1 MLVAFGILHSL
12 HVCVRGIKTQW
23 GRCIQRSTLLQTA
36 LGRYH
41 SQSLVK
47 AVIASSDVFLGSLL
61 MGIQGEPNVKKI
73 MIPFFEKLT
82 FK

>member
-1 MLVAFGILHSL
+1 MCSWPLDFFIVFMFVSGCKNT
-12 HVCVRGIKTQW
+12 VG
-23 GRCIQRSTLLQTA
+23 STLLQTA
-36 LGRYH
+36 LGRCH

>member
-1 MLVAFGILHSL
+1 MPVAFGILHSL
-12 HVCVRGIKTQW
+12 HVCVRAVRTQW
-23 GRCIQRSTLLQTA
+23 DPCIQRSTLLQTA

-47 AVIASSDVFLGSLL
+47 AVTTSSDVFLGSPF
-61 MGIQGEPNVKKI
+61 MGVQGEPNIKKI
-73 MIPFFEKLT
+73 MIPEKLK